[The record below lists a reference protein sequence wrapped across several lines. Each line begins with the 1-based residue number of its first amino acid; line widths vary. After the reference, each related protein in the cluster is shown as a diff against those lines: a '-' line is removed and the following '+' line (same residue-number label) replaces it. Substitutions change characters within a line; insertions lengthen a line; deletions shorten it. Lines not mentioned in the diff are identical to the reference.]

1 MTRTF
6 QLRKNF
12 DCVYAGKVSA
22 LNSPLT
28 TKVLAT
34 HIASTITIVE
44 FLKKVLV
51 VSLQVV
57 RKEHLSIS
65 NYFRISA
72 SASLNQPEKPHTILH
87 IILRLIIFL
96 VFYWLRLIYRIL
108 YWSSVA

>member
-1 MTRTF
+1 M
-6 QLRKNF
+6 
-12 DCVYAGKVSA
+12 
-22 LNSPLT
+22 
-28 TKVLAT
+28 LAT

-72 SASLNQPEKPHTILH
+72 SVSLNQHEKPHTILH

-96 VFYWLRLIYRIL
+96 VFYWLRFIAFFTGVVYHKKNSGSLMLWEMR
-108 YWSSVA
+108 